1 MYPDLFSIGPL
12 TIHTYG
18 LFVAIGFAVGLIVT
32 VKIGNAQGIKP
43 QQAMDMGFIM
53 ILSAI
58 IGSRLGYAL
67 INLSYYRDHPFDI
80 FKVWQGGLVFSGGLV
95 AVMLVMSWY
104 IKRHHLSFWKMGD
117 LWAPAVA
124 IGQSF
129 GRIGCFMAGCC
140 YGKPTDLQWGVV
152 FTHPQS
158 LARPLNIPL
167 HPTQLYSSLSGLI
180 IFIVLMVLYTKKR
193 FQGQVFLW
201 FLILHSTSRLLIE
214 RFRGDDRGLI
224 PGSDM
229 SITQLITL
237 LILIAS
243 VILLFVMKSRKEKD
257 GSPSSH
263 KVSE

>member
-12 TIHTYG
+12 TLHTYG
-18 LFVAIGFAVGLIVT
+18 LFVAMGFAVALLVT
-32 VKIGNAQGIKP
+32 VKMGNAQGIKP
-43 QQAMDMGFIM
+43 QQVMDMGFIM

-58 IGSRLGYAL
+58 IGSRLGYVL
-67 INLSYYRDHPFDI
+67 INLSYYRDHPSDI
-80 FKVWQGGLVFSGGLV
+80 LKVWQGGLVFSGGLIVV
-95 AVMLVMSWY
+95 ALVMSWY
-104 IKRHHLSFWKMGD
+104 MKHHHLSFWKMGD
-117 LWAPAVA
+117 LWAPAIA
-124 IGQSF
+124 IGQSI

-140 YGKPTDLQWGVV
+140 YGKPTDLKWGVV

-167 HPTQLYSSLSGLI
+167 HPTQLYASLSGLI
-180 IFIVLMVLYTKKR
+180 IFIVLMVVYAKKQ

-201 FLILHSTSRLLIE
+201 FLILHSTGRLLIE

-243 VILLFVMKSRKEKD
+243 VILLFVMKSREEKK

-263 KVSE
+263 KASE